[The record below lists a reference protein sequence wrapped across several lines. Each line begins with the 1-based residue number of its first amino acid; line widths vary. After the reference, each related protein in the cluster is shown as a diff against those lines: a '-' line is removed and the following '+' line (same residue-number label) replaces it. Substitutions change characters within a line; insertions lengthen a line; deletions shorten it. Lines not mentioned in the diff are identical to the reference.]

1 MPVLELEKEF
11 QYYLDHQ
18 DLLVKSH
25 YGRYIVIK
33 DEKVLG
39 DFGTEVEA
47 IIYSKDKLNL
57 KLGSFLVQHCLPGE
71 ENYTQFFHSRVMFLS
86 E

>member
-1 MPVLELEKEF
+1 MPALELEKEF

-18 DLLVKSH
+18 DDLVKSH
-25 YGRYIVIK
+25 FGRYVVIK

-47 IIYSKDKLNL
+47 IIYAKA
-57 KLGSFLVQHCLPGE
+57 
-71 ENYTQFFHSRVMFLS
+71 
-86 E
+86 